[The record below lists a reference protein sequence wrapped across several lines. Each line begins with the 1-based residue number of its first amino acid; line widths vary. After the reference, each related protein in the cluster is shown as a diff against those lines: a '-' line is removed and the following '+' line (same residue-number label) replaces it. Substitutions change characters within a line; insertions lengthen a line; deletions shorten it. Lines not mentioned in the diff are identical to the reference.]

1 MLLGNLRRAVVL
13 LQQHS
18 IQNQLRSRLLA
29 WRDWAERRRY
39 LARSVADRLQGRYL
53 GGVWEAWRQHVQL
66 AKLGRSQGLSAMVH
80 FTSRTS
86 AQVSKIAASL
96 RNTVTKGVELIDV
109 DMLHL
114 IVSNSQAFHIAFT
127 IMLCTMCS
135 TQHDRS

>member
-1 MLLGNLRRAVVL
+1 MHLEAPVTTPTSAKLHFQFGRWEVSVLLGNLRRAVAL

-29 WRDWAERRRY
+29 WRDWAERRRH

-66 AKLGRSQGLSAMVH
+66 AKLGRSQGLSAMAH

-86 AQVSKIAASL
+86 AQVSKIAAKLSHK
-96 RNTVTKGVELIDV
+96 R
-109 DMLHL
+109 
-114 IVSNSQAFHIAFT
+114 
-127 IMLCTMCS
+127 C
-135 TQHDRS
+135 